1 MSVRKREWTTRRGE
15 RKTAWV
21 ADYTDQSGA
30 RHIETYARKK
40 DADAREAQVRIDVRS
55 GKHVVPTDITVAAAA
70 AAWINGRIAAD
81 RERATLHGYR
91 NHVDLHI
98 VPRLGAIK
106 LSKLT
111 AQTVEKFRDEL
122 LNGKDGELST
132 TDNSKPGKALSR
144 LSARKVLSSLKALLK
159 AAKYGHLASEAKI
172 ELSKRRR
179 LEVGKEI
186 PTPMEIKRLIDAAKT
201 PRQRALVLTA
211 ALTGLRASEL
221 RGLRWSDVDLKVG
234 ELHVRQRADRY
245 NSIGSPK
252 SRAGNRSIP
261 LPPDLVLALKEW
273 RLKCPKAG
281 TLDLVFPTSTGAVE
295 HHAGML
301 RSLAPIMRRAGV
313 VERDS
318 GEPKYGLHSF
328 RHFFASWCINPRDR
342 GGRELP
348 PKQAQVLL
356 GHSSIVMTL
365 DTYGHL
371 FREGSDRSEL
381 AEAARLLLA

>member
-1 MSVRKREWTTRRGE
+1 MSVRKREWTTRKGE
-15 RKTAWV
+15 QKTAWV
-21 ADYTDQSGA
+21 ADYTDQSGK
-30 RHIETYARKK
+30 RHIETYTRKK
-40 DADAREAQVRIDVRS
+40 DADRPRGASQNRRAQRQAR
-55 GKHVVPTDITVAAAA
+55 G
-70 AAWINGRIAAD
+70 AD
-81 RERATLHGYR
+81 RHHRRRRGGGVDQRADRRRPRTGDAARVSQSRRFAYR
-91 NHVDLHI
+91 AA
-98 VPRLGAIK
+98 PRRDQTVE
-106 LSKLT
+106 LT

-179 LEVGKEI
+179 LEVGVDI
-186 PTPMEIKRLIDAAKT
+186 PTAAEVKRLIDAANT

-245 NSIGSPK
+245 NIIGSPK

-261 LPPDLVLALKEW
+261 LAPDLVLALKEW